1 MQMPKPGLELIK
13 DWPTGSLHVHVFM
26 EKHAASA
33 SAFQPPARE
42 TLYFYVTGPLSANGG
57 YVREIT
63 PTLSTPSHG
72 VLACVVVARMEDKG
86 VSRSEESHADSF
98 WMQEIADQALT
109 IARRSQDKWG
119 SVIQVPQDHIQLLA
133 RAALKAH
140 KESMSQCADEMMR
153 VNYSN
158 APVPVRPTIAHNAYR
173 ALEAFYMLNA
183 MGLKSNPRALIAE
196 WLQLSD
202 NQVKHLLAMLQK
214 SGVLSQR
221 PALEERN
228 RRGRN

>member
-13 DWPTGSLHVHVFM
+13 DWPTGLLHVHVFM
-26 EKHAASA
+26 ERHAAADS
-33 SAFQPPARE
+33 SLQPPARE
-42 TLYFYVTGPLSANGG
+42 TLYFYVTGPLAADGV

-63 PTLSTPSHG
+63 PTRSTPSHG
-72 VLACVVVARMEDKG
+72 VLACVVVARMEDQDI
-86 VSRSEESHADSF
+86 SRTEEFHADSI
-98 WMQEIADQALT
+98 WMQEIAEQALT
-109 IARRSQDKWG
+109 IARMSQDKWG
-119 SVIQVPQDHIQLLA
+119 SVIQAPQDHIQLLA

-158 APVPVRPTIAHNAYR
+158 TPVPLRPAIAQNAYR
-173 ALEAFYMLNA
+173 TLEAFYMLNA

-214 SGVLSQR
+214 SGFLSQR
-221 PALEERN
+221 PAVEERN